1 MTITPR
7 ACDTTFQMKLS
18 LEPVSSLPVSVTWVG
33 VFYSPLNQYW
43 LRVFAFTVGAPLAGR
58 LSDKI
63 VVKCRKERGGEWYP
77 EDRLKGTLFGAGVMV
92 PLSVLGCG
100 VLTTYVPGKIGLAL
114 NLVCL
119 FVNGFGVKLFVSVFS
134 FFLA

>member
-1 MTITPR
+1 VSYIS
-7 ACDTTFQMKLS
+7 LS
-18 LEPVSSLPVSVTWVG
+18 
-33 VFYSPLNQYW
+33 NQYW
-43 LRVFAFTVGAPLAGR
+43 LTAFAFTVGAPLAGR
-58 LSDKI
+58 ISDKI

-119 FVNGFGVKLFVSVFS
+119 FVNGFGVKLFVSAS
-134 FFLA
+134 FFPASLIFLAVWFFRSTLC